1 MLTRLLLAAAFCLTG
16 WAQPQPPITIA
27 AGSPTD
33 QYFAGGSVWAPCTP
47 GQNPS
52 TCWEVSLPPPL
63 SFLRYGTSFKYDI
76 PLPRGLYS
84 IDVTVVEPNKTGPN
98 QRLFTI
104 TANGQTTSNI
114 DVFSA
119 TGGINVPLNV
129 PMMALVGAGWLH
141 LQFTAVTGN
150 AIVSEI
156 VVRPYPAVIMTAWE
170 TCTSP
175 PTCAGLERVTIQKA
189 DGTTVQRI
197 ATPAQDAPAVSWAPV
212 Q

>member
-1 MLTRLLLAAAFCLTG
+1 MRITLLTAAFCLTG
-16 WAQPQPPITIA
+16 WAQPQPTITIA

-33 QYFAGGSVWAPCTP
+33 QYFVGGVGAWAMP
-47 GQNPS
+47 
-52 TCWEVSLPPPL
+52 LPAPL

-76 PLPRGLYS
+76 PLPRGMYS

-98 QRLFTI
+98 QRLLTI
-104 TANGQTTSNI
+104 TANGQTTSKI
-114 DVFSA
+114 DVFAA

-141 LQFTAVTGN
+141 LQFTAVLGN

-156 VVRPYPAVIMTAWE
+156 VVRPYPAVILTAWE